1 MDSNSLILIL
11 ILIVLIALSALFS
24 ATETAY
30 SSMNRIRLRSRAEDG
45 DKKAERVLAVSED
58 FDRLLSTILIGNNIV
73 NIGAAAMA
81 TVLFTRLAGDL
92 GATLSTAVMTVL
104 VLIFG

>member
-1 MDSNSLILIL
+1 M
-11 ILIVLIALSALFS
+11 
-24 ATETAY
+24 EQ
-30 SSMNRIRLRSRAEDG
+30 DG
-45 DKKAERVLAVSED
+45 DKKAARALALVESY
-58 FDRLLSTILIGNNIV
+58 DRLLTTVLIGNNIV